1 MHLNQIQRIITLVFL
16 VSLFSCSSKD
26 SNEKVQGRR
35 SGPPS
40 ALPVE
45 GYVIIPE
52 VFSADLQIAGTLIPM
67 EETEIHPEISGKIT
81 MLSLKEGT
89 WVSRGTLIA
98 RIFDEDLRAQ
108 LKKLQVQLEVAHKTM
123 NRQNDLLKIGG
134 ISQQDFDLSVLNV
147 NSLQADIAVLQT
159 DIEKTYIRAPF
170 NGRLGFKNV
179 SIGAYVTPATV
190 LTTIR
195 QTDQLKVEFSVPE
208 KYVSL
213 VKTGNLVPFTT
224 ESQQGNFKARIISTE
239 SGINQTTR
247 SLEVHA
253 IVPNSNNELKPGGF
267 ANITFDLGGN
277 RNVVMIPTQA
287 IIPEARD
294 KKVIVFNGGNA
305 SFVTVETGARNEG
318 KVEIIKGLSIG
329 DTIITTGL
337 LAIKPG
343 SSITIS
349 SYHKA
354 DKN

>member
-1 MHLNQIQRIITLVFL
+1 MQFNFLHRIITIFFL
-16 VSLFSCSSKD
+16 LSLFSCSSSEKKD
-26 SNEKVQGRR
+26 QGQGKR
-35 SGPPS
+35 SGPPQ

-45 GYVIIPE
+45 GYIIVPE

-81 MLSLKEGT
+81 LLSLKEGA
-89 WVSRGTLIA
+89 WVSKGTLIA

-123 NRQNDLLKIGG
+123 ERQNDLLKIGG
-134 ISQQDFDLSVLNV
+134 ISQQDYDLSVLSV
-147 NSLQADIAVLQT
+147 NSLQADISVLQT
-159 DIEKTYIRAPF
+159 DIQKTYIRAPF

-213 VKTGNLVPFTT
+213 VKPGDFVPFTT
-224 ESQQGNFKARIISTE
+224 ESQQGKFKAKIIATE

-247 SLEVHA
+247 SLSVHA
-253 IVPNSNNELKPGGF
+253 IVPNHSNELKPGGF
-267 ANITFDLGGN
+267 ANVTFDLGGN
-277 RNVVMIPTQA
+277 ANVVMIPTQA

-294 KKVIVFNGGNA
+294 KKVIVFNGGKA
-305 SFVTVETGARNEG
+305 SFITVETGARSEG
-318 KVEIIKGLSIG
+318 KIEIVKGLSVG

-343 SSITIS
+343 STITIS